1 MAVDP
6 AVARGA
12 AEDLYFAYASAID
25 EDLERWPDFFAPEAV
40 YRVIARENYD
50 RGFPIATILC
60 EGHGMMRD
68 RVTAIRQ
75 TMVYL
80 PRTVRHAITNVRILE
95 RAGKGVRATANFAV
109 YESYPAD
116 ASRLLVVGRYLDTIE
131 RTDDGTLRFTE
142 KTCVYDGNVVLGSFV
157 YPL

>member
-1 MAVDP
+1 MAVGTAIDRA
-6 AVARGA
+6 AV
-12 AEDLYFAYASAID
+12 EELNFAYAAAID
-25 EDLERWPDFFAPEAV
+25 DDLERWPEFFTPDAV

-60 EGHGMMRD
+60 EGHGMMHD

-80 PRTVRHAITNVRILE
+80 PRTVRHAVTNVRILE
-95 RAGKGVRATANFAV
+95 RDGGRVRATSNV
-109 YESYPAD
+109 TVHESYPAE
-116 ASRLLVVGRYLDTIE
+116 ASKLLVVGRYLDTIE
-131 RTDDGTLRFTE
+131 RIDGELRFTA
-142 KTCVYDGNVVLGSFV
+142 KTCVYDGNLVLGSLI

>member
-1 MAVDP
+1 MAVGTAID
-6 AVARGA
+6 RA
-12 AEDLYFAYASAID
+12 AIEDLLFAYAAAID
-25 EDLERWPDFFAPEAV
+25 DALETWPGFFTSEAV

-60 EGHGMMRD
+60 EGHGMLHD

-80 PRTVRHAITNVRILE
+80 PRTVRHAITNVRILDGE
-95 RAGKGVRATANFAV
+95 GNRVRATANFAV

-116 ASRLLVVGRYLDTIE
+116 ASKLLVVGYYLDTIE
-131 RTDDGTLRFTE
+131 RDGDGALHFTE
-142 KTCVYDGNVVLGSFV
+142 KTCVYDGNLVLGSLI